1 MCDVG
6 RRRHILHTE
15 RSFQDFLLSS
25 LDAPPRD
32 STSRVPASKW
42 LRISA
47 FCIRFLRGVAEACS
61 SYVLLPTVFVFVV
74 DVWPSSFSQASTLQ
88 RVIIIA
94 MPVVALLLRVFVIRR
109 RFVELPH
116 NDHVVLYVQSIINC
130 SVSGGVV
137 CSKHHQ
143 LQRISCSGCLF
154 YQKDRDWR
162 QEISSFMPNMAPQYF
177 VFALFSIQLI
187 SLKTIIRRK
196 STEPSLPVDMKWPW

>member
-1 MCDVG
+1 MQPLSLLLPTFAALSGLVVIAVILEIFTVCDVG

-94 MPVVALLLRVFVIRR
+94 MPVVALLIRVFVIRR
-109 RFVELPH
+109 RFVELSH
-116 NDHVVLYVQSIINC
+116 NDQVTWWCCMFKASSTAAYQLLWVFIL
-130 SVSGGVV
+130 
-137 CSKHHQ
+137 SKRQ
-143 LQRISCSGCLF
+143 GLAP
-154 YQKDRDWR
+154 RDF
-162 QEISSFMPNMAPQYF
+162 IVHA
-177 VFALFSIQLI
+177 
-187 SLKTIIRRK
+187 
-196 STEPSLPVDMKWPW
+196 